1 VKDII
6 KNRRKISEIADD
18 MININKRKPSLQ
30 ELDKLIDIIND
41 STSKSEEADDG
52 SKRIARKRDNHGVEQ
67 DWI

>member
-18 MININKRKPSLQ
+18 IININKRKPSLQ

-52 SKRIARKRDNHGVEQ
+52 SKPPVSGKLTIF
-67 DWI
+67 